1 MTITMG
7 LSFPLHVT
15 DEMYFMDGVDYLKT
29 ISEGALPQTAGWN
42 RKKLVDD
49 VWNRET
55 QLQVLPELLKSA
67 SQYGSLETKQFNNID
82 CYVLMITPTAQA
94 FVDFVLSVEQPG
106 GPSFDGGGVGDTL
119 VRTDAFSSGSVKL
132 WIDKNSYLPIKVEVS
147 IKFHGSLTDSFGSS
161 NIYNKSFEG
170 DLNYSRYNQPVFIQ
184 IPQDAFNAQNV
195 GN

>member
-1 MTITMG
+1 
-7 LSFPLHVT
+7 
-15 DEMYFMDGVDYLKT
+15 
-29 ISEGALPQTAGWN
+29 
-42 RKKLVDD
+42 
-49 VWNRET
+49 
-55 QLQVLPELLKSA
+55 
-67 SQYGSLETKQFNNID
+67 
-82 CYVLMITPTAQA
+82 MITPTAQA

-132 WIDKNSYLPIKVEVS
+132 WIDKNSYLPIKVEVN

-170 DLNYSRYNQPVFIQ
+170 DLNYSRYNQPVFIR